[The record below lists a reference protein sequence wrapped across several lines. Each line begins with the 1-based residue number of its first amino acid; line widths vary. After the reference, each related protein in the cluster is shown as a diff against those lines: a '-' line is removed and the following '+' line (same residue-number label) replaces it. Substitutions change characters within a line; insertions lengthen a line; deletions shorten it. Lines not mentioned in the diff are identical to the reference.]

1 MSREPADVVEESHR
15 RRWPSLLTT
24 VVLTVAVVAALGAH
38 LALRGTLNINW
49 DEWNYLAK
57 VHTLA
62 RGDPL
67 PRLQT
72 FHAHLFAP
80 LLIDDAGLP
89 ERELIE
95 VLRLRLASWGMLAT
109 STVALVWLGRRLL
122 GSVNAGLAAA
132 LAALTVSFVLAHGTA
147 ARYDPLVVTASL
159 VAAVGVVAAL
169 QAPTTRRALG
179 WSVGAAVVLA
189 LGMTVSLKAALHV
202 PTLAALWAVG
212 VWDAGD
218 AQARRRRLATAVAFV
233 VVALLAW
240 RGLLAWHGAGLTA
253 PPSSLPSSPAAGL
266 SAQLA
271 SIGDTM
277 LKANDAA
284 GPERRYLS
292 LTLRY
297 DVGFWGLVA
306 MGLGVGLVVV
316 AGRGPAALR
325 ARATR
330 VGTLQVLAFALPL
343 FALLGYRNTYP
354 YFFVTIVPPAALLV
368 GVVVVAVE
376 RGLSSPWGRAAIVAA
391 LLTPGVVTGARF
403 VALNGDDQLAA
414 QRAVLRAVHAVF
426 PTPTPYIDRCGMVA
440 SHPRVG
446 PFISTLTMGAYHQ
459 AGAPIWSDLLASGR
473 PQFLLANV
481 PSLELQRPRDKRSP
495 YRWHPEDHRVL
506 QESFIPHWGPLW
518 VAGRVVDVGA
528 AETTFPLHIAGRYR
542 IEASSPV
549 FLDDVARQPGAIVE
563 LAAGPHR
570 VHAPTST
577 TLTLRTASAGPAPAT
592 PPPGRLFSS
601 FRPRGMHRLPP
612 RRSGAEV
619 DDDAAAPTAP

>member
-1 MSREPADVVEESHR
+1 MSQEPADAVEESHR
-15 RRWPSLLTT
+15 LRWSSLLTT
-24 VVLTVAVVAALGAH
+24 LVLTIAVVAALGAH
-38 LALRGTLNINW
+38 LALRGTLNVNW

-80 LLIDDAGLP
+80 LLIDDAGHP
-89 ERELIE
+89 ERELLE

-109 STVALVWLGRRLL
+109 STAALVWLGRRLL
-122 GSVNAGLAAA
+122 GSVIAGLAAA

-159 VAAVGVVAAL
+159 LAAVGVVAGL
-169 QAPTTRRALG
+169 QAPTTRRALV
-179 WSVGAAVVLA
+179 WSAGAALVFA
-189 LGMTVSLKAALHV
+189 LGLTVSLKAALHV

-212 VWDAGD
+212 VGDAGD
-218 AQARRRRLATAVAFV
+218 ARHRRRRLVAGVAFV

-240 RGLLAWHGAGLTA
+240 RGLLAWHGAGLVA
-253 PPSSLPSSPAAGL
+253 PPSSPSAAPAAGL

-271 SIGDTM
+271 SIGDMM
-277 LKANDAA
+277 LKTNDAA
-284 GPERRYLS
+284 GPGRRYFE

-297 DVGFWGLVA
+297 DVGFWSLVV
-306 MGLGVGLVVV
+306 MGLGVGVVV
-316 AGRGPAALR
+316 VVGRGPAVWR
-325 ARATR
+325 ARGTR
-330 VGTLQVLAFALPL
+330 AGTLQVLAFALPL
-343 FALLGYRNTYP
+343 LALLGYRNTFP

-368 GVVVVAVE
+368 GVVVTAVE
-376 RGLSSPWGRAAIVAA
+376 RGLSSPWGRAATIAV
-391 LLTPGVVTGARF
+391 LLIPLVVTGARF
-403 VALNGDDQLAA
+403 VTLNGDDQLAA

-426 PTPTPYIDRCGMVA
+426 PTPTPYVDRCGMVA

-446 PFISTLTMGAYHQ
+446 PFISTLTMEAYRR
-459 AGAPIWSDLLASGR
+459 AGVPIWPDLLASGR
-473 PQFLLANV
+473 PQYLLANV
-481 PSLELQRPRDKRSP
+481 SALELGRPLDRRSP
-495 YRWHPEDHRVL
+495 YRWHPEDHLVL

-518 VAGRVVDVGA
+518 VAGRVVDVGG
-528 AETTFPLHIAGRYR
+528 AETTFALHIAGRYR

-549 FLDDVARQPGAIVE
+549 FLDDIARQPGAIVE

-592 PPPGRLFSS
+592 PPPGPIFSS
-601 FRPRGMHRLPP
+601 FRPRGMPRLRS
-612 RRSGAEV
+612 RRPGAEV
-619 DDDAAAPTAP
+619 VDDAEVKPSP